1 MIRGG
6 GAVILVLILLVA
18 AAAAAGGPPPRPDDG
33 VRLKVRIAG
42 VRSLEL
48 VETGGGRLAYRVHWR
63 DGRTELMTPEQLTR
77 VIHDR
82 YQGRPWIFSLLN
94 ISTWGNVIWVAVGLL
109 GQVLFSGRM
118 IVQWL
123 VSEKRRRSVVPV
135 SFWWMS
141 LVGATMLLV
150 YFTWRRDI
158 VGVLGQ
164 STGWLIYVRNLW
176 LIYRRPG
183 TAQGE

>member
-1 MIRGG
+1 MRRGG
-6 GAVILVLILLVA
+6 AAAILALILLVA
-18 AAAAAGGPPPRPDDG
+18 SAAPAGEPRQEAEG

-48 VETGGGRLAYRVHWR
+48 VETPGGRLAYRVHWR
-63 DGRTELMTPEQLTR
+63 DGRTELMSPDRLSR
-77 VIHDR
+77 VIYER
-82 YQGRPWIFSLLN
+82 YQGRPWIFSILN
-94 ISTWGNVIWVAVGLL
+94 ISTWGNVAWVAVGLL

-123 VSEKRRRSVVPV
+123 VSEKKRRSVVPV

-141 LVGATMLLV
+141 LIGATMLLV

-176 LIYRRPG
+176 LIYRRPE
-183 TAQGE
+183 TVQGE

>member
-1 MIRGG
+1 MSHRRAPAL
-6 GAVILVLILLVA
+6 AVLFLVVLTTLPCWA
-18 AAAAAGGPPPRPDDG
+18 ATSKDDG
-33 VRLKVRIAG
+33 VRIKARIAG

-48 VETGGGRLAYRVHWR
+48 VRTADGAYRYRVERR
-63 DGRTELMTPEQLTR
+63 DGRIQFLTPDELAEL
-77 VIHDR
+77 IDR
-82 YQGRPWIFSLLN
+82 SYQGRPWVFSLLN
-94 ISTWGNVIWVAVGLL
+94 ISTWANVIWVAIGLL

-123 VSEKRRRSVVPV
+123 VSEKKRRSVVPV

-150 YFTWRRDI
+150 YFGWRRDI

-176 LIYRRPG
+176 LIYRRP
-183 TAQGE
+183 AVVQGR

>member
-1 MIRGG
+1 MSRRR
-6 GAVILVLILLVA
+6 APALAMLLLVVLSALPGWA
-18 AAAAAGGPPPRPDDG
+18 ATPQDDG
-33 VRLKVRIAG
+33 VHIKARIAG
-42 VRSLEL
+42 VREL
-48 VETGGGRLAYRVHWR
+48 DLVRTADGAYRYRVELR
-63 DGRTELMTPEQLTR
+63 DGRTQLLTPDELAEL
-77 VIHDR
+77 IDR
-82 YQGRPWIFSLLN
+82 SYQGRPWVFSLLN
-94 ISTWGNVIWVAVGLL
+94 ISTWANVIWVAVGLL

-123 VSEKRRRSVVPV
+123 VSEKKRRSVVPV

-141 LVGATMLLV
+141 LIGATMLLV

-176 LIYRRPG
+176 LIYRKP
-183 TAQGE
+183 AVLQGR